1 MNVGGEKSCFMIH
14 IYRHRVLLHAF
25 VLCLY
30 IDTLYINTNFLPKD
44 NSVSH
49 EHYICSRL
57 HKEKKKNKQYKCHP
71 SCKVCIVV
79 AYF

>member
-57 HKEKKKNKQYKCHP
+57 HKEKKKTSSISVIP
-71 SCKVCIVV
+71 V
-79 AYF
+79 AKSA